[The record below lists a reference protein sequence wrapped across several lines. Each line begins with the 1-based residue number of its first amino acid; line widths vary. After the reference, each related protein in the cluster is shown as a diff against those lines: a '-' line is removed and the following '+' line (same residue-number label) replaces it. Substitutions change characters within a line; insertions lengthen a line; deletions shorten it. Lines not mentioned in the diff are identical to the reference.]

1 MSAGR
6 HLEKLK
12 YFSPHLRTCHCACN
26 LVREEVRTGVRRE
39 LLGGKGKSPQDRDGV
54 GSVGLG
60 RKSWV
65 GGGSEK

>member
-39 LLGGKGKSPQDRDGV
+39 LLGDKGKSPQNRAGV
-54 GSVGLG
+54 GSVRLG

-65 GGGSEK
+65 GGGGEK

>member
-39 LLGGKGKSPQDRDGV
+39 LLGDKGKSPQDRAVVGV
-54 GSVGLG
+54 GLR

-65 GGGSEK
+65 GGG

>member
-39 LLGGKGKSPQDRDGV
+39 LLGGKGKSPQDRAGV